1 VFALSPKAQL
11 NMVVICYFNSRGA
24 TTMSDPGAANCE
36 NNDPIFTRR
45 EALQGLAGVA
55 ASTILPVSALAE
67 KAKKHAPAAWPED
80 AVKKCA
86 AASFTSDWRFHR
98 GDAQGAESVD
108 FDDSGWRTLDVP
120 HDWSIEDLP
129 DSAPEGMGAVWSQ
142 GTPPLRTGPFDAYA
156 SEGQTATGWM
166 VGGIGWYRKS
176 FDKPDFRPDGKV
188 ELRFDGVYMN
198 SDVWINGASLGNH
211 PYGYTPFAYDLT
223 PHLKDG
229 SNVVA
234 VKVNNTGRNSRWYSG
249 SGIFRKVWLSVAGD
263 LRIPQYGVSVTTPQV
278 AQDAATVNVD
288 VTVENG
294 AAANRKGTVRVRL
307 IDPTGNAAGE
317 SSAPIAVSANSSAT
331 GSCSLNVATPKLWSP
346 AEPNLYRAEIVVEA
360 AGKTADA
367 RALNVGIRKIEI
379 NAAQGL
385 RVNGEPYKL
394 QGGCVHHDNGV
405 LGSACIPRAEER
417 RVETLK
423 ANGYN
428 AIRTSHNPPSPDFL
442 DACDRLGMLVVDEAF
457 DCWEKG
463 KNPQDY
469 HLYFKDWWK
478 RDLQAM
484 IMRDRNDPSVV
495 VWSIGNEIPERATP
509 QGVETG
515 KALQDAVHWL
525 DPTRP
530 VTAAVNQARDYP
542 GETWQAMEPAF
553 TYLDVGGYNYEYAEY
568 EPDHTKYPDRVMM
581 GTESFPNQVF
591 QNWQVIEK
599 NPYVLGDF
607 VWTAIDYL
615 GESGIGHASI
625 SLGQAHDVFTPPY
638 PWFNSYCG
646 DIDLIGN
653 KKPQSYFRDVVWR
666 RSKVEMAAQRPVPD
680 RWSESVSRWG
690 WSDELRSWTW
700 PGLEGTPLKVRVY
713 TRGDKVTLLLNGKEV
728 ESKPLSETDALTTE
742 FSVPYAPG
750 ELKAIAYQGGNEI
763 GNITFT
769 TAGKPTKLVLRPDR
783 SSLKPTRDDL
793 SYIMVQVVDEAGRLV
808 PDAVIPVSFTVSGA
822 GELVATGSADPKD
835 VSSFRQPRH
844 NTYHGECVFVVRPTG
859 KPGSVEV
866 SANSPGLQGASLTL
880 DVSA

>member
-1 VFALSPKAQL
+1 
-11 NMVVICYFNSRGA
+11 MVVFCDFISRGA
-24 TTMSDPGAANCE
+24 ITMGDPGASKCDDNE
-36 NNDPIFTRR
+36 LTLTRR
-45 EALQGLAGVA
+45 EALQALAGVTA
-55 ASTILPVSALAE
+55 ATILPVGALGE
-67 KAKKHAPAAWPED
+67 KAKKHAATAWPED
-80 AVKKCA
+80 AVAQCA
-86 AASFTSDWRFHR
+86 ATPFTSDWRFHR
-98 GDAQGAESVD
+98 GDSEGAESAG
-108 FDDSGWRTLDVP
+108 FDDSSWRVLDVP

-129 DSAPEGMGAVWSQ
+129 IAEPEGMGAVWSQ
-142 GTPPLRTGPFDAYA
+142 GTNPLRTGPFDVYA
-156 SEGQTATGWM
+156 SEGQIATGWM

-176 FDKPDFRPDGKV
+176 FDKPEVAPGGKV
-188 ELRFDGVYMN
+188 ELRFEGVYMN
-198 SDVWINGASLGNH
+198 SEVWINGASLGNH

-229 SNVVA
+229 SNIIA
-234 VKVNNTGRNSRWYSG
+234 VKVNNIGRNSRWYSG
-249 SGIFRKVWLSVAGD
+249 SGIFRKVWLSAAGD
-263 LRIPQYGVSVTTPQV
+263 LRIPQYGVSIATPQV
-278 AQDAATVNVD
+278 AKDSATVSFD

-294 AAANRKGTVRVRL
+294 AASSRKATVRVRL
-307 IDPTGNAAGE
+307 LDPSGAAAGE
-317 SSAPIAVSANSSAT
+317 TSAPITVSASSSAT
-331 GSCSLNVATPKLWSP
+331 ASCSLKVANPKLWSP
-346 AEPNLYRAEIVVEA
+346 AEPSLYRAEIVVED
-360 AGKTADA
+360 AGKPADA
-367 RALNVGIRKIEI
+367 IAMNVGLRKIEI
-379 NAAQGL
+379 DAAQGL

-442 DACDRLGMLVVDEAF
+442 DACDRLGMLVIDEAF

-469 HLYFKDWWK
+469 HLYFKDWWQ

-484 IMRDRNDPSVV
+484 ILRDRNHPSVV
-495 VWSIGNEIPERATP
+495 IWSIGNEIPERAAP

-515 KALQDAVHWL
+515 KALQDAVHKL

-553 TYLDVGGYNYEYAEY
+553 TYLDVGGYNYQYSEY
-568 EPDHTKYPDRVMM
+568 ENDHAKYPGRVMM

-591 QNWQVIEK
+591 PNWQVIEK
-599 NPYVLGDF
+599 SPYVLGDF

-625 SLGQAHDVFTPPY
+625 SLGQAHEVFSPPY

-666 RSKVEMAAQRPVPD
+666 RSKVEMAVQRPIPD
-680 RWSESVSRWG
+680 RWKETVSRWG

-700 PGLEGTPLKVRVY
+700 PGLEGTPLTVRVY

-728 ESKPLSETDALTTE
+728 ESKPLAENDALTAE

-750 ELKAIAYQGGNEI
+750 ELKAVAYQGGNEI
-763 GNITFT
+763 GNITFAT
-769 TAGKPTKLVLRPDR
+769 VGKPAKLVLRPDR
-783 SSLKPTRDDL
+783 SRLKATRDDL
-793 SYIMVQVVDEAGRLV
+793 SYVLVQVVDEADRLV
-808 PDAVIPVSFTVSGA
+808 PDAVIPVSFSVAGA
-822 GELVATGSADPKD
+822 GELAAVGSANPKD

-844 NTYHGECVFVVRPTG
+844 KTYHGECVAVVRPG
-859 KPGSVEV
+859 GIPGSVQIKAE
-866 SANSPGLQGASLTL
+866 APGLESASVTL
-880 DVSA
+880 EVASQS